1 MSSVLS
7 MVLVI
12 IIVSLLLL
20 LVVLLVL
27 FLNYFGVYV
36 EGVGSCSK
44 DKMIIYVYRWE

>member
-1 MSSVLS
+1 MSSALS
-7 MVLVI
+7 MVSAI

-20 LVVLLVL
+20 LVVLSVL
-27 FLNYFGVYV
+27 PLNYPGVYV